1 MTSQKGGHY
10 QPCSNRQKYF
20 QAKYNHWKKI
30 GNKLPPS
37 TGTSGGR
44 ESSPIRPF
52 FLLPRRNQR
61 SYPEKSLQRGKM
73 SFSL

>member
-1 MTSQKGGHY
+1 MTSQKGRHY
-10 QPCSNRQKYF
+10 QPCSDRQKYF

-44 ESSPIRPF
+44 ESSLDRAALPFF
-52 FLLPRRNQR
+52 FLLPGQQ
-61 SYPEKSLQRGKM
+61 SAFLP
-73 SFSL
+73 